1 MELFSEDRDP
11 LETLHY
17 AITRERG
24 QENQQRISSTHAQ
37 NPQGSG
43 INLIQ
48 RTHQK
53 TTRRSILRT
62 PPNNNK
68 IRDCWKCGYVFI
80 KGHLDNCPAKNRI
93 CNICKKIGHY
103 AKVCRSEMPP
113 KRSETQNTQRNNP
126 NYNYHRAQQ
135 PNNSQQPVNARLV
148 RNIQQSNPHNETIQE
163 EEETETE
170 TIDPESTC
178 YIREMMEDW
187 SSKNF
192 IKSLNFTTVTKK
204 T

>member
-1 MELFSEDRDP
+1 MELFSEDRYP

-24 QENQQRISSTHAQ
+24 QENQQRISSAHAQ

-48 RTHQK
+48 RTRQK

-80 KGHLDNCPAKNRI
+80 KRHLDNCPAKNRI

-113 KRSETQNTQRNNP
+113 KRSETQNTQETTQTIITTGHNNP
-126 NYNYHRAQQ
+126 TTH
-135 PNNSQQPVNARLV
+135 NNQ
-148 RNIQQSNPHNETIQE
+148 
-163 EEETETE
+163 
-170 TIDPESTC
+170 
-178 YIREMMEDW
+178 
-187 SSKNF
+187 
-192 IKSLNFTTVTKK
+192 
-204 T
+204 